1 MASRGVLEGVG
12 RDVYGREL
20 KDLEDLDVY
29 AQELRELRAKFLSV
43 PQRKQHISLCSAFCE
58 KHPGMQGA
66 EARFREWIQAESV
79 SPGGVHGPRAQQ
91 IREWQARNS
100 TSIGNRMQA

>member
-1 MASRGVLEGVG
+1 M
-12 RDVYGREL
+12 
-20 KDLEDLDVY
+20 Y
-29 AQELRELRAKFLSV
+29 AQELREMRAPLLKLK
-43 PQRKQHISLCSAFCE
+43 QRMQGTRLCSAFLE
-58 KHPGMQGA
+58 KHPDMAG
-66 EARFREWIQAESV
+66 EEWLFRDWIQAESV